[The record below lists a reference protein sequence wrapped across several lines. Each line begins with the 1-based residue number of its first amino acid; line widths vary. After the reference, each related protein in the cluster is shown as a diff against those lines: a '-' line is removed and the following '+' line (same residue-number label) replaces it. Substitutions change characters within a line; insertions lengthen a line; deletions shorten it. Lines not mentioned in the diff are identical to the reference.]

1 MKVYK
6 QEVKRNPWADRVI
19 VARLQNGRW
28 LILHGRNTT
37 EVPANSF
44 ASWDEAKWTGNA
56 WANEEHEKY
65 LSELYKADVDE
76 DIRLNHADNNDL

>member
-1 MKVYK
+1 MKVFK
-6 QEVKRNPWADRVI
+6 QEVKRHPMADRVT

-28 LILHGRNTT
+28 LILHGRNTS

-44 ASWDEAKWTGNA
+44 ANWDEATWTANA

-65 LSELYKADVDE
+65 LDELYSDE
-76 DIRLNHADNNDL
+76 V

>member
-1 MKVYK
+1 MRVYK
-6 QEVKRNPWADRVI
+6 EEVKRNPWAERVT

-44 ASWDEAKWTGNA
+44 SNWDEAKWTGNA
-56 WANEEHEKY
+56 WANEEHEKR
-65 LSELYKADVDE
+65 LSELYSDE
-76 DIRLNHADNNDL
+76 V